1 MQTQKDGPH
10 GPAYQLKF
18 NIHIIWY
25 SIFQKDGFWG
35 WGDSKAV
42 GKPQGGDWDDCGQ
55 QWGGEKEFFWLFLG
69 LNHSFKRFRS
79 NQPLTTLPRSN
90 TAACSTTSSTR
101 LRQWLY
107 YFETKITLP
116 LSFQNNISKSSN
128 YQNFVDQAKTM
139 FKELDPTNDLTFLRI
154 RTKVILLKFLLTF
167 KFSPFIKNKF
177 FRSMRSWWLRI
188 ETTCLLWFKTPR
200 MPRHAFIILPILFD

>member
-1 MQTQKDGPH
+1 MASEVEET
-10 GPAYQLKF
+10 LKRLVSHKGVIGTIVVNNEGVRGKYF
-18 NIHIIWY
+18 RLIW
-25 SIFQKDGFWG
+25 
-35 WGDSKAV
+35 
-42 GKPQGGDWDDCGQ
+42 
-55 QWGGEKEFFWLFLG
+55 G
-69 LNHSFKRFRS
+69 LNHSFQRFRS
-79 NQPLTTLPRSN
+79 NQPLTTPPRSN

-128 YQNFVDQAKTM
+128 YQNLVDQAKTM

-200 MPRHAFIILPILFD
+200 MPRHAFIILPILFG